1 MFSPFTNEP
10 VTPSNEALEALPF
23 VLENPVAPDVIPTY
37 FLPDTQDTLPVIPSV
52 VNRSTS
58 AMFILYLV
66 AVVSLA
72 PLSNENPNTLACP
85 IAEPLADPPLA
96 IFLLYKSTV
105 SYNCTPP
112 YTLLI
117 LTKLP
122 KSDDI
127 DCESAAANVLG
138 LTTSLNVLASFSVL
152 YPETYAVPGEICTA
166 RCSSTGVLPSCVV

>member
-66 AVVSLA
+66 AVVSLS

-85 IAEPLADPPLA
+85 TAVPDAEPPLE
-96 IFLLYKSTV
+96 IFLSYKRIV
-105 SYNCTPP
+105 SYSCTPP
-112 YTLLI
+112 YKLSI
-117 LTKLP
+117 NTKLP

-127 DCESAAANVLG
+127 D
-138 LTTSLNVLASFSVL
+138 
-152 YPETYAVPGEICTA
+152 
-166 RCSSTGVLPSCVV
+166 